1 MFSLKEILKFSS
13 RLSIITDIER
23 IVLGKNLYVYRTPLP
38 CNFCRGRSLNK
49 SIIWVQL
56 FSELSYH
63 KSLNSTQSFS
73 LQIYSEKCF
82 HQTHKS
88 VIRRTHFIA
97 ELYFSGTKKKGRYI
111 QSNPLVKIIWNVQA
125 ILYLERKFNHHYIF
139 DHTYCNVGYSS
150 SQSSSS
156 SSYSSSSYSSYSP
169 IVKSRYIAS
178 TFSSPFL

>member
-1 MFSLKEILKFSS
+1 MIALSLPYISFFSTLLGIKNIFVCTKKLCNVSLKEILKISS

-23 IVLGKNLYVYRTPLP
+23 IVLGKKNLYVYRTPLP

-49 SIIWVQL
+49 SIIWGQL

-111 QSNPLVKIIWNVQA
+111 
-125 ILYLERKFNHHYIF
+125 
-139 DHTYCNVGYSS
+139 
-150 SQSSSS
+150 
-156 SSYSSSSYSSYSP
+156 
-169 IVKSRYIAS
+169 
-178 TFSSPFL
+178 